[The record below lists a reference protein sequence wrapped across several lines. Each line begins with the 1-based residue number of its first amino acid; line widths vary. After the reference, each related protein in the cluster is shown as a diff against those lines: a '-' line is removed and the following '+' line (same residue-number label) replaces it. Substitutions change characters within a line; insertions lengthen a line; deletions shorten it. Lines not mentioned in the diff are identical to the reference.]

1 MSLAEFKKYNNII
14 GWAVFAIAALV
25 YALTMESSASFW
37 DCGEFIA
44 ASYKL
49 QVVHPP
55 GAPVFLMIGRLFTL
69 LAFGNVEMVSVMMN
83 FMSALC
89 SAFAMLFLFWSIT
102 HLARRAVVNNAKT
115 FDKSTAIAIL
125 GSGAVGALAGT
136 FCDSIWFSAVEAEVY
151 SMSLFFT
158 SLVVWLMLKWDEH
171 ANEPYADRWLI
182 LIFFIMGVS
191 IGVHWL
197 NLLTIPAMSYLYY
210 FRRYK
215 FSYSGFVATGIISVV
230 ILGFILKVVITGF
243 ASIATSFEITFV
255 NSFGLPFN
263 SGVFTFL
270 ALFIALFIAILFF
283 LRERFLPP
291 IKIFIII
298 FGVILTW
305 FIFGFEIHWFFKV
318 GLIIP
323 LLIVFLYLVHLF
335 IKNNLQLTHNIV
347 LAITMMMIGFSP
359 LVTTVIRANADT
371 PINMNDPKDMPSLMS
386 FLNRE
391 QYGSRPL
398 LSGQYYYSKV
408 VDTKDE
414 GVIYQKGKE
423 KYDVV
428 GKKFSYVY
436 DEDQTGF
443 FPRMHSDDPGHI
455 RLYEQWTG
463 LRKGKRPTFGDN
475 LEFLWKYQ
483 LGWMYWR
490 YFNWNFV
497 GRQNDIQGVRG
508 IKDGNWLSGIGFLD
522 ARRLGPQAD
531 LPDYKKNNESRNTY
545 FFIPLIIGL
554 IGFFFHFKS
563 DRKRAFAILALFVS
577 MGLMLIIYGNS
588 PPIEPRER
596 DYIFAGSFWSFCIFL
611 GLGVMGIYNFLKE
624 KISAQPA
631 AFVAIAI
638 AIIAPILMGTQG
650 WDDHNRSG
658 STIARD
664 MARNYLESCE
674 PNAILFT
681 QGDNDTY
688 PLWYVQEVEGI
699 RTDVRIV
706 NLSLLG
712 VDWYINQLRKKS
724 NDADAVAFSVSP
736 DKYRGDKRNMVSYV
750 DLEGNKFKDKF
761 VELSDVIAFMNSDDK
776 RNQLETRGGRSLNY
790 FPTKNFSINVDKN
803 SIIQNNV
810 VSNNDTDKIVE
821 KMAWKVKRDNLL
833 KNDIYMLDIIA
844 KNAADGWKRPV
855 YFAVSINP
863 DSFLGLEKYFQLEG
877 LTFRLVPVEANV
889 DGPYTGRIRSDVM
902 YDNLMNDFTFG
913 NIEKPGIA
921 TTETIRRMATNLRS
935 NYSRLAIK
943 LAEEGENEKAIN
955 VLDKGL
961 TYLSNEKIPYDFF
974 NIFAAEAYF
983 QAGADDKAIE
993 VADKIAE
1000 NLLEDMD
1007 YVQSLPKNMK
1017 EAFKR
1022 DSDMAELGMGELMRM
1037 AVENKRED
1045 WVDEIQSRYES
1056 LSTRN

>member
-1 MSLAEFKKYNNII
+1 MSLSEFKKYNNII
-14 GWAVFAIAALV
+14 GWVVFSIAALV

-69 LAFGNVEMVSVMMN
+69 LSFGNVEMIAVMVN

-102 HLARRAVVNNAKT
+102 HLARRAMVNNAKT
-115 FDKSTAIAIL
+115 FDKGTAIAIL
-125 GSGAVGALAGT
+125 GSGVVGALAGT

-158 SLVVWLMLKWDEH
+158 ALVVWLMLKWDEH

-197 NLLTIPAMSYLYY
+197 NLLTIPAMGYLYY
-210 FRRYK
+210 FRRYN
-215 FSYSGFVATGIISVV
+215 FSWSGFILTGAISVA
-230 ILGFILKVVITGF
+230 ILGFILKGVITGF
-243 ASIATSFEITFV
+243 ASIATAIEITFV
-255 NSFGLPFN
+255 NDFGLSFN

-270 ALFIALFIAILFF
+270 AFFIASFVAVLYF
-283 LRERFLPP
+283 LKKKKWTFAYNATLA
-291 IKIFIII
+291 
-298 FGVILTW
+298 
-305 FIFGFEIHWFFKV
+305 
-318 GLIIP
+318 
-323 LLIVFLYLVHLF
+323 LL
-335 IKNNLQLTHNIV
+335 
-347 LAITMMMIGFSP
+347 MMMIGFSP

-398 LSGQYYYSKV
+398 LTGHYYYSDV

-414 GVIYQKGKE
+414 GVIYNKGKD

-436 DEDQTGF
+436 DKDETGF
-443 FPRMHSDDPGHI
+443 FPRMHSNDPSHI

-522 ARRLGPQAD
+522 SRRLGPQAN
-531 LPDYKKNNESRNTY
+531 LPDYKKSNDSRNTY

-554 IGFFFHFKS
+554 IGFFYHFKS
-563 DRKRAFAILALFVS
+563 DRKRAFAVLVLFAS

-596 DYIFAGSFWSFCIFL
+596 DYIFAGSFWAFCIFI
-611 GLGVMGIYNFLKE
+611 GLGVIGIYDFLKN
-624 KISAQPA
+624 KINTQPA
-631 AFVAIAI
+631 AFAAIAI
-638 AIIAPILMGTQG
+638 AVSAPILMGTQG

-664 MARNYLESCE
+664 MARNYLESCK

-688 PLWYVQEVEGI
+688 PLWYAQEVEGI

-724 NDADAVAFSVSP
+724 NEADAVDFSVSP

-761 VELSDVIAFMNSDDK
+761 VALGDIMAFINSDDK
-776 RNQLETRGGRSLNY
+776 RNKLETRGGKWLNY
-790 FPTKNFSINVDKN
+790 FPTKNMSLTINKDN
-803 SIIQNNV
+803 ILQNEV
-810 VSNNDTDKIVE
+810 VNPKDTNKIVD
-821 KMAWKVKRDNLL
+821 KMAWKMKRNNLL

-877 LTFRLVPVEANV
+877 LTYRLVPIESGGTNL
-889 DGPYTGRIRSDVM
+889 YTGRINTDEM
-902 YDNLMNDFTFG
+902 YQNLMNEFTFG
-913 NIEKPGIA
+913 NIEKPSIA
-921 TTETIRRMATNLRS
+921 VSETIRRMATNLRS
-935 NYSRLAIK
+935 NYSRLAIQ
-943 LAEEGENEKAIN
+943 LIEEGQKEKAVQ

-961 TYLSNEKIPYDFF
+961 AYLTNEKIPFDFF
-974 NIFAAEAYF
+974 NVFAVEAYF
-983 QAGADDKAIE
+983 NADEPEKALA
-993 VADKIAE
+993 VADIIAE
-1000 NLLEDMD
+1000 NLLQDMD
-1007 YVQSLPKNMK
+1007 YVNSLPKNMK
-1017 EAFKR
+1017 GAYKR
-1022 DSDMAELGMGELMRM
+1022 DSDIAEAGIGELMRL
-1037 AVENKRED
+1037 AVENKQED
-1045 WVDEIQSRYES
+1045 WIDEMQSRYEK
-1056 LSTRN
+1056 LSARN